1 VAASLGVELTPIDV
15 RDASGMEHGV
25 AGFTRGSNG
34 GLIVTA
40 SPSAVLH
47 RELIIRL
54 AARHR
59 LPAVYPNVGATIV
72 CLVFVLGSASTFA
85 QQHTMPSG
93 KVTDEEIIKSAMSAA
108 PEAIGKGATIIDVG
122 SDGKIRVVRQGS
134 NQFTCMADNPNT
146 PGPDPMCADRNAME
160 WVDAWLNKKEP
171 PKNKVGFMY
180 MLAGGTDASNTD
192 PYAQK
197 PEPNNNWVET
207 GPHVMIVGAKGLLDA
222 YPRSPKPDTS
232 VPYVMW
238 PDTAYEHLMIPVR

>member
-1 VAASLGVELTPIDV
+1 MT
-15 RDASGMEHGV
+15 DA
-25 AGFTRGSNG
+25 
-34 GLIVTA
+34 
-40 SPSAVLH
+40 
-47 RELIIRL
+47 
-54 AARHR
+54 
-59 LPAVYPNVGATIV
+59 
-72 CLVFVLGSASTFA
+72 
-85 QQHTMPSG
+85 
-93 KVTDEEIIKSAMSAA
+93 EIIKSAMSAA
-108 PEAIGKGATIIDVG
+108 PEAIGKNATIIDVG

-160 WVDAWLNKKEP
+160 WVEAWLNKKEP

-222 YPRSPKPDTS
+222 YPRNAKPDTS

-238 PDTAYEHLMIPVR
+238 PDTPYEHVMIPVR

>member
-1 VAASLGVELTPIDV
+1 
-15 RDASGMEHGV
+15 M
-25 AGFTRGSNG
+25 
-34 GLIVTA
+34 
-40 SPSAVLH
+40 
-47 RELIIRL
+47 RL
-54 AARHR
+54 
-59 LPAVYPNVGATIV
+59 VGAIFV
-72 CLVFVLGSASTFA
+72 YLVSILVSASAFA
-85 QQHTMPSG
+85 QQHPMPSG
-93 KVTDEEIIKSAMSAA
+93 KMTDEKIIKSAMSAA
-108 PEAIGKGATIIDVG
+108 PEAIGKGATIIDVS

-171 PKNKVGFMY
+171 PRNKVGFMY

-197 PEPNNNWVET
+197 PEPNNNWVKT

-238 PDTAYEHLMIPVR
+238 PDTPYEHVMIPVR